1 MRPVPDPV
9 LRGRV
14 APLVALPLAVAGSL
28 VAHEL
33 AYRVVG
39 GGHAHDLL
47 AETGHGYL
55 EHLPAGAML
64 GLAVLVVGL
73 VAAAAGRARSV
84 RTLPAWVVGLVPFAV
99 FAVQE
104 HLERWVH
111 TGEWPW
117 GAVLEATFLVG
128 VVLQVPFAV
137 VAWALAR
144 VLLRAVALLVGSG
157 LPARRRFGRPRM
169 CGVRAEPARSPRA
182 PLAERGAP
190 RGPPVVSFA

>member
-1 MRPVPDPV
+1 MKPVPDPV

-39 GGHAHDLL
+39 GAHAHVLL
-47 AETGHGYL
+47 EESGHGYL

-64 GLAVLVVGL
+64 GLAVLAVGL
-73 VAAAAGRARSV
+73 VVAAAGRARAS
-84 RTLPAWVVGLVPFAV
+84 RALPAWAVGLVPFAV
-99 FAVQE
+99 FAAQE

-117 GAVLEATFLVG
+117 GAALEATFLVG
-128 VVLQVPFAV
+128 VALQAPFAV

-144 VLLRAVALLVGSG
+144 VLLRTVARLVGCG
-157 LPARRRFGRPRM
+157 LPVRRRFGRPRVR
-169 CGVRAEPARSPRA
+169 GVRAELARSPRA
-182 PLAERGAP
+182 PLAGRGAP